1 MRGVRFPEGADAI
14 IRAEVRKTPENI
26 MAACCRAAAKIYNS
40 PSLAT
45 LGYTEARKNKYVWRI
60 VARWYSVT
68 SKEKVCFAMF
78 CRQKTFINRKVEAR
92 GTKVAIAPVQ
102 TPAPLRGSFKL
113 LQDYLNNR

>member
-1 MRGVRFPEGADAI
+1 MGRRRSPEGIDAI
-14 IRAEVRKTPENI
+14 IRAEVRKTPENVL
-26 MAACCRAAAKIYNS
+26 AAHCRAAAKIYNS

-45 LGYTEARKNKYVWRI
+45 LKGTEAEKNKYIKRVR
-60 VARWYSVT
+60 ARWYCRI
-68 SKEKVCFAMF
+68 SKEKVCFALF

-92 GTKVAIAPVQ
+92 DTKVAIAPVQ

>member
-1 MRGVRFPEGADAI
+1 MRKTPEAVDVI

-60 VARWYSVT
+60 VARWYSGT

>member
-1 MRGVRFPEGADAI
+1 MRGKRFPEGVDAI

-26 MAACCRAAAKIYNS
+26 TAACCRAAAKIYNS

-45 LGYTEARKNKYVWRI
+45 LKYSEARENKYVERI
-60 VARWYSVT
+60 IIHWYRKV

-92 GTKVAIAPVQ
+92 GTKVAIDPVQ